1 MPFGLFILVLSVFFP
16 LLMWIIKNEEKV
28 IEFEDEIFMKIRAR
42 FFKESETNENKAQ
55 LYVVK
60 SSGAQEKKMRRDFS
74 IEERNFVA

>member
-28 IEFEDEIFMKIRAR
+28 VEFEDEILSKIKCRLFANL
-42 FFKESETNENKAQ
+42 KPNESETK
-55 LYVVK
+55 LYVVQPRQ
-60 SSGAQEKKMRRDFS
+60 SEKKRDFS